1 MIPISDLQ
9 QLARSRLKEA
19 RILFRSRQYDG
30 AAYLCGYA
38 MELALKARACRHLR
52 WPGLPENRNEYK
64 SFQALRTHDLEALL
78 ELSGVQAR
86 VSTVYLAQ
94 WSVVYDWNPEVRY
107 RRIGSVSRDTALAMI
122 EASATLLRMLL

>member
-1 MIPISDLQ
+1 MIPISDLEQ
-9 QLARSRLKEA
+9 IARSRLKEA

-52 WPGLPENRNEYK
+52 WHGLPESRDEYK

-78 ELSGVQAR
+78 ELSGAAERIRTTYLTQWSA
-86 VSTVYLAQ
+86 VST
-94 WSVVYDWNPEVRY
+94 WNPEVRY
-107 RRIGSVSRDTALAMI
+107 RRIGSVSRDAALAMI
-122 EASATLLRMLL
+122 NASAALLRTLL